1 MHWSIADLDT
11 NITEMISATFM
22 ARSLMWHLGTLGQL
36 LQWILG
42 KERDKGSLKSLD
54 RFGLLK

>member
-1 MHWSIADLDT
+1 MYWSIADLDA

-22 ARSLMWHLGTLGQL
+22 PRSLMWHLGTLRQL